1 MKYFDLNNGI
11 KMPMVGIGTYLLS
24 PDDAENAVY
33 EALNCGYRLIDTANA
48 YMNERGVG
56 RGIKRSGV
64 GRKDIFLVTKIWPT
78 EYEDGDRAIND
89 TLARLNTEYVDL
101 LFLHQPVGNYIEGYK
116 AMERAYKAGKVKA
129 LGLSNFPIDRLNN
142 ILANCEV
149 VPQVVQV
156 ETHPYYPQNELKQTL
171 KKYGMGLMAWY
182 PLGHGDKSLI
192 KQDVFARLA
201 QKYNKTNAQI
211 ILRWHTQVGNIVIPG
226 SKNPEHIKSNLDI
239 LDFDLTDGELK
250 EIAALDKG
258 KRYYNMAIDDEEK
271 AFMGWNIDFN
281 NQK

>member
-24 PDDAENAVY
+24 PEDAENAVY
-33 EALNCGYRLIDTANA
+33 EALKCGYTLIDTANA
-48 YMNERGVG
+48 YMNERAVG
-56 RGIKRSGV
+56 RGIKKSGV
-64 GRKDIFLVTKIWPT
+64 KREDIFLVTKIWPT
-78 EYEDGDRAIND
+78 EYENGDKAID
-89 TLARLNTEYVDL
+89 ETLARLGTDYVDL

-129 LGLSNFPIDRLNN
+129 LGLSNFPKDRFDNV
-142 ILANCEV
+142 LANCEI

-156 ETHPYYPQNELKQTL
+156 ETHPYYPQTELKETL

-192 KQDVFARLA
+192 KQEIFTRLA
-201 QKYNKTNAQI
+201 EKYSKTNAQI

-239 LDFDLTDGELK
+239 LDFALSDDELK

-258 KRYYNMAIDDEEK
+258 KRYYNMAIEDEEK
-271 AFMGWNIDFN
+271 AFMNWNIDFN
-281 NQK
+281 GQP